1 MYCYIYEKSCDL
13 PLFSVFIVFISHLV
27 TLLPLF
33 SFCPAATAPPGGAVC
48 RSLCFRLWCVSQSSQ
63 FLSVLCYLC
72 SSSSSCASSSTGHSH
87 TFRPQIVRSIARPS
101 SPSPLSTDAPPP
113 ASAVPSSGVEG
124 AWPDADITPV
134 PLLSSPDLDSLCDPA
149 TPGLSSSFPRSSPPR
164 SATLP
169 PPPLSAPAGTA
180 APAVFYW
187 QVIDKISYITNLF
200 RSWSLE
206 IL

>member
-1 MYCYIYEKSCDL
+1 MFIF
-13 PLFSVFIVFISHLV
+13 LFPHLV

-33 SFCPAATAPPGGAVC
+33 SFCSATTAPPGGAVC

-63 FLSVLCYLC
+63 ILSVLCHLRT
-72 SSSSSCASSSTGHSH
+72 SSSSCPSFLTGHSH

-101 SPSPLSTDAPPP
+101 SPSPLSADASPPP
-113 ASAVPSSGVEG
+113 SAVPSSGAQG

-149 TPGLSSSFPRSSPPR
+149 APVLSSSFPRSSPPR

-169 PPPLSAPAGTA
+169 PPPLSAPPGTA

-187 QVIDKISYITNLF
+187 KVIDKISYRTKFI
-200 RSWSLE
+200 WVMV
-206 IL
+206 I